1 MSAGFFCLVR
11 INVYNRGVITRL
23 VRTSALGRVI
33 QYATFSALAL
43 LSRSTGLPAFAGNDS
58 WACGETSP
66 YFFLRPFGSGDSA
79 CGSKPT

>member
-23 VRTSALGRVI
+23 VRTCVLGRVI
-33 QYATFSALAL
+33 QYAAFSALAL

-58 WACGETSP
+58 
-66 YFFLRPFGSGDSA
+66 
-79 CGSKPT
+79 